1 MINFSKILRS
11 GTKKAGDASPVI
23 TRLDRPVF
31 RGFANILK
39 GEGSAMTDHTVKAF
53 ATNSAWATRRMG
65 LRIG

>member
-1 MINFSKILRS
+1 MINIGRILRG
-11 GTKKAGDASPVI
+11 GTKKSGDASPVI
-23 TRLDRPVF
+23 TRLDRPAF

-39 GEGSAMTDHTVKAF
+39 GEDSAMTDHTVKAF